1 MTIINII
8 GVDPGPTTGIA
19 ILHWSPA
26 ARDGDKPGVIWRGY
40 QCDADSASGL
50 LVMMLNLEDVW
61 HAGEVEHFVHGNLP
75 NSPATVRL
83 ENELADVALA
93 CEVRLA
99 RRPMAAVKPWATDKR
114 MTASGAWTAIPAKM
128 VDARAAA
135 RHALF
140 CAVHDGKLPDP
151 LSRKGKV
158 TA

>member
-61 HAGEVEHFVHGNLP
+61 HAGEIEHFVHGNLP
-75 NSPATVRL
+75 NSPTTVRL
-83 ENELADVALA
+83 ENELAEAAEDCGLK
-93 CEVRLA
+93 LA
-99 RRPMAAVKPWATDKR
+99 RCPMATVKPWASDKR
-114 MTASGAWTAIPAKM
+114 MTAAGAWATIPAKM
-128 VDARAAA
+128 VDARAAS
-135 RHALF
+135 RHCLYR
-140 CAVHDGKLPDP
+140 AVNGGGVPDP